1 MSRGTPTLDVG
12 IVEKNENTERE
23 WNAPCSLLI
32 DRSVQSVT
40 APVETTTS
48 LEKLIVAR
56 IQDGRF
62 DDVVVRGSGG
72 GGGGGG
78 DDNDNDG
85 DDKLPELDETKGK
98 GLAEV
103 YEEQWLA
110 AAGGGAE
117 PGSAISSLQKLRDQA
132 SALFGAICS
141 QIDALSHHAIG
152 QSERGGATAAAADLE
167 VKTIGAAQA
176 AEEALPMVVSDAALA
191 APQELVS
198 EQRAASNKAELT
210 QEERRAER
218 RRRKRQAKASGRTIS
233 GNTAAGKMALE
244 MQKKRRRAKHDRK
257 ADDGKAVKL
266 ANSSRFFASLQEQVG
281 RSADTGRQAGRQRV
295 RCVMSFFPFSLV
307 ACRRGPGERGD
318 RAPLGLELESS
329 QGSRQ
334 GPVQGQRRKV

>member
-167 VKTIGAAQA
+167 VKTIGAAQLPALA

-281 RSADTGRQAGRQRV
+281 RSADTGRQAGSECGV
-295 RCVMSFFPFSLV
+295 
-307 ACRRGPGERGD
+307 
-318 RAPLGLELESS
+318 
-329 QGSRQ
+329 
-334 GPVQGQRRKV
+334 